1 MKRITLLL
9 FVFISLLP
17 QVIFASPIHDHCQVV
32 PWSQFDSTLIDP
44 ILVDPTLPAD
54 YRPGENAGHINN
66 FQFRINLK
74 SEPPQSAVS
83 NCFYEISDI
92 TLVNIFF
99 GIDPEGTMTWKQIV
113 FGSHPGITIEPVDS
127 TRLTNTIVRM
137 QFRFEPHLGQ
147 DEMIKGP
154 IQTRSPSGPFF
165 ITLFNDNN
173 NFNIT
178 SASIITSGNHYY
190 MSEHVPEPSTILLLL
205 AAIPIFLGRRVR
217 RYKK

>member
-9 FVFISLLP
+9 FSFISLLP
-17 QVIFASPIHDHCQVV
+17 QLVFASPIHDHCQAT
-32 PWSQFDSTLIDP
+32 PWSQIDSSLIDP
-44 ILVDPTLPAD
+44 TLVDSTLPAD
-54 YRPGENAGHINN
+54 YRPAENAGHINN
-66 FQFRINLK
+66 SQFRINLK
-74 SEPPQSAVS
+74 SEPPRSAIS

-99 GIDPEGTMTWKQIV
+99 GIDQEGTMTWKQIL
-113 FGSHPGITIEPVDS
+113 FDSPNGISIEPVDS
-127 TRLTNTIVRM
+127 TRLGNIIRM

-147 DEMIKGP
+147 DAMIKGP
-154 IQTRSPSGPFF
+154 IEVRSPSGPFF
-165 ITLFNDNN
+165 ITLFDDNN

-178 SASIITSGNHYY
+178 SASILTSGNHYY

-205 AAIPIFLGRRVR
+205 AAIPIFLDRRAR